1 MSYFQKNDLSKELLK
16 EYSKKQCIRIVQYV
30 GNDADRLAE
39 LVNVFLGGPYRITQR
54 AAWPLSYCVQKHP
67 ELIIPHLKTILK
79 FTGQEGA
86 PDAVKRNVMRFLQ
99 FMSIPK
105 KYQGATLNLCL
116 RFLSNKKEAVAVRVF
131 AMTVLA
137 NLSKELPELKN
148 ELIPLIEDEMP
159 YASAGFRS
167 RGKRLL
173 KELLIKNT

>member
-1 MSYFQKNDLSKELLK
+1 
-16 EYSKKQCIRIVQYV
+16 
-30 GNDADRLAE
+30 
-39 LVNVFLGGPYRITQR
+39 
-54 AAWPLSYCVQKHP
+54 
-67 ELIIPHLKTILK
+67 
-79 FTGQEGA
+79 
-86 PDAVKRNVMRFLQ
+86 MRFLQ